1 MKGRTHGITGG
12 LIAGAALTANSGINQ
27 DTLVLITIGIAGALL
42 PDIDRTN
49 TKITHGITRSDSKSS
64 LIQNIL
70 KIGILNIAGLLLSV
84 YVFKNNYPLILGVYL
99 SLASLTSHRTLTHSL
114 LSLGIVTGLMFL
126 MTNNE
131 LAALAL
137 GIGYGVH
144 LLEDMLTKAGIAFLY
159 PIGKKISIPLV
170 TTPLAEYIFL
180 TSVSIIC
187 IIVML
192 G

>member
-114 LSLGIVTGLMFL
+114 LSLAIVTGLMFL

-131 LAALAL
+131 LAAVAL

-144 LLEDMLTKAGIAFLY
+144 LLEDMLTKAGIAVLY
-159 PIGKKISIPLV
+159 PIGKKLGLPLV

-180 TSVSIIC
+180 TSVAIIC
-187 IIVML
+187 IVIML